1 MQNLLDELKREMKVE
16 LLNAVLRPETLKGYY
31 TSGTK
36 MLTFPDRLVY
46 FVIDFTGFE
55 DEEGYHVEEYPD
67 IPDSTDSVPVL
78 AFVYPDILLM
88 AVTDEKGSSE
98 IVWSIDGPDLARK
111 HLKEV
116 IRYDILPHLE
126 DKGIELKDIIG
137 FYISWLATMRS
148 TRELDAIQK
157 TVSYQAI
164 PNDDDNKYLI
174 VFKTTVSEK
183 KQKDDV
189 YNVLKYSL
197 SFDKVKYN
205 VTTPFPIILDERTRI
220 FQKMV
225 DEIESF
231 LKRVD
236 EEVDKILNR

>member
-55 DEEGYHVEEYPD
+55 DEEGYHVEE
-67 IPDSTDSVPVL
+67 
-78 AFVYPDILLM
+78 YPDILLM

-205 VTTPFPIILDERTRI
+205 VTTPFPIILDERIRI